1 MSNQRILSVK
11 PFATTGQRLACIS
24 VLVAALPA
32 CSVLQE
38 DKVDYKSASAAPT
51 LEVPP
56 DLSKLA
62 TETRYTV
69 PGTSVTAS
77 SMARTAQAAPASS
90 VALATVGD
98 VRIEKLG
105 NQRWLVVKRTPEQLW
120 SPVRDFWQENGFLLT
135 VDQPAVGIMETDWA
149 ENRAK
154 IPQDIIRSTIG
165 KVLDGAY
172 STAERD
178 KFRTRMERLPTGETE
193 IFISHRA
200 MIEVYSSSSK
210 DATIWQPKAAD
221 PELEAEFLRKL
232 MVKLGVAAD
241 QAKAL
246 VAASTSKPSA
256 TLATVNNTPVVQVAD
271 SFDRAWRRVGLALDR
286 TGFTVEDRDR
296 AQGVYFVRY
305 VEPNTAKEPGFIGK
319 LFGATAKESAP
330 IRYRIAVRSAGD
342 TTTISVLSATGVP
355 DASENAKRILQVI
368 VDDLK

>member
-1 MSNQRILSVK
+1 MK
-11 PFATTGQRLACIS
+11 PFATTGHRLAWASI
-24 VLVAALPA
+24 VIAALPA

-38 DKVDYKSASAAPT
+38 DKVDYKSAGSAPT

-56 DLSKLA
+56 DLTKLS

-69 PGTSVTAS
+69 PGGSVTAS
-77 SMARTAQAAPASS
+77 GMAKTAQATPSAS
-90 VALATVGD
+90 VALVTVGD
-98 VRIEKLG
+98 VRIEKLA
-105 NQRWLVVKRTPEQLW
+105 NQRWLVVNRTPEQLW
-120 SPVRDFWQENGFLLT
+120 GPVRDFWQENGFLLT

-154 IPQDIIRSTIG
+154 IPQDIIRASIG
-165 KVLDGAY
+165 KVIDGAY

-178 KFRTRMERLPTGETE
+178 KFRTRMERLPAGGTE

-210 DATIWQPKAAD
+210 DATVWQPKAAD
-221 PELEAEFLRKL
+221 PELEAEFLRK
-232 MVKLGVAAD
+232 MMIKLGVTAE

-246 VAASTSKPSA
+246 VASSAAAKPGA
-256 TLATVNNTPVVQVAD
+256 TLTSVNNTPVVQVSD

-296 AQGVYFVRY
+296 AQGIYFVRY
-305 VEPNTAKEPGFIGK
+305 VEPNSAKEPGFIGK

-330 IRYRIAVRSAGD
+330 IKYRIAVRSAGD
-342 TTTISVLSATGVP
+342 TTSVSVLSATGVP
-355 DASENAKRILQVI
+355 EASDNAKRILQVI

>member
-1 MSNQRILSVK
+1 MK
-11 PFATTGQRLACIS
+11 PFATTGHRLAWIS
-24 VLVAALPA
+24 VVIAALPA

-38 DKVDYKSASAAPT
+38 DKVDYKSASSAPT
-51 LEVPP
+51 LQVPP

-62 TETRYTV
+62 TETRYSV
-69 PGTSVTAS
+69 PGTAVTAS
-77 SMARTAQAAPASS
+77 SMAKTAQATPAAS
-90 VALATVGD
+90 VALTNVGD

-105 NQRWLVVKRTPEQLW
+105 NQRWLVVNRKPEELW
-120 SPVRDFWQENGFLLT
+120 GPVRDFWQENGFLLT
-135 VDQPAVGIMETDWA
+135 VDQPSVGIMETDWA

-165 KVLDGAY
+165 KVLDGLY

-178 KFRTRMERLPTGETE
+178 KFRTRMERMPNGSTE

-200 MIEVYSSSSK
+200 MVEVYNSSSK
-210 DATIWQPKAAD
+210 DATTWQPKAAD

-232 MVKLGVAAD
+232 MIKLGVAAD

-246 VAASTSKPSA
+246 VAASTAKPTA
-256 TLATVNNTPVVQVAD
+256 TLTTVNNTPVVQVAD

-296 AQGVYFVRY
+296 AQGIYFVRY

-330 IRYRIAVRSAGD
+330 IKYRIAVRSAGD
-342 TTTISVLSATGVP
+342 TTSVSVLSATGVP
-355 DASENAKRILQVI
+355 DASENAKRILQII

>member
-1 MSNQRILSVK
+1 MK
-11 PFATTGQRLACIS
+11 PFATTGRRLAWASI
-24 VLVAALPA
+24 VIAALPA
-32 CSVLQE
+32 CSMLE
-38 DKVDYKSASAAPT
+38 PDKVDYKSSGTAPT

-56 DLSKLA
+56 DLTKLSA
-62 TETRYTV
+62 ETRYNV
-69 PGTSVTAS
+69 PGGSVTAS
-77 SMARTAQAAPASS
+77 GLAKAAQATPTAS
-90 VALATVGD
+90 VALTNVGD

-105 NQRWLVVKRTPEQLW
+105 NQRWLLVNRTPEQLW
-120 SPVRDFWQENGFLLT
+120 GPVRDFWQENGFLLT

-154 IPQDIIRSTIG
+154 IPQDIIRSSIG

-178 KFRTRMERLPTGETE
+178 KFRTRMERMPAGGTE

-200 MIEVYSSSSK
+200 MVEVYSSSSK
-210 DATIWQPKAAD
+210 DATVWQPKVAD

-232 MVKLGVAAD
+232 MIKLGVAAD

-246 VAASTSKPSA
+246 VAASASKPSA
-256 TLATVNNTPVVQVAD
+256 TLTTVNNTPVVQVTD

-296 AQGVYFVRY
+296 AQGIYFVRY
-305 VEPNTAKEPGFIGK
+305 VEPNAAKEPGFIGK
-319 LFGATAKESAP
+319 LFGATAKDAAP
-330 IRYRIAVRSAGD
+330 LKYRIAVRSAGD
-342 TTTISVLSATGVP
+342 TTSISVLSASGVP
-355 DASENAKRILQVI
+355 DASDNAKRILQVI

>member
-1 MSNQRILSVK
+1 MK
-11 PFATTGQRLACIS
+11 PFATTGHRLAWIS

-38 DKVDYKSASAAPT
+38 DKVDYKSAGAAPT
-51 LEVPP
+51 LQVPP
-56 DLSKLA
+56 DLSKLS

-77 SMARTAQAAPASS
+77 SMAKTAQATPAAS
-90 VALATVGD
+90 VALANVGD

-105 NQRWLVVKRTPEQLW
+105 NQRWLVVNRKPEELW

-154 IPQDIIRSTIG
+154 IPQDIIRGTIG
-165 KVLDGAY
+165 KLIDGAY

-178 KFRTRMERLPTGETE
+178 KFRTRMERLPSGGTE

-200 MIEVYSSSSK
+200 MVEVYNSSSK
-210 DATIWQPKAAD
+210 DSTTWQPKAAD
-221 PELEAEFLRKL
+221 PELEAEFLRNIMIKL
-232 MVKLGVAAD
+232 SMAAD

-246 VAASTSKPSA
+246 VAASTASKPAA
-256 TLATVNNTPVVQVAD
+256 TLTTVNNTPVVQVAD
-271 SFDRAWRRVGLALDR
+271 TFDRAWRRVGLALDR

-296 AQGVYFVRY
+296 AQGIYFVRY
-305 VEPNTAKEPGFIGK
+305 IEPNAAKEPGFIGK
-319 LFGATAKESAP
+319 LFGATTKTSEP
-330 IRYRIAVRSAGD
+330 IKYRIAVRSAGD
-342 TTTISVLSATGVP
+342 TTSVSVLSATGVP
-355 DASENAKRILQVI
+355 DGSENAKRILQII

>member
-1 MSNQRILSVK
+1 MK
-11 PFATTGQRLACIS
+11 PFATTGRRLAWIS
-24 VLVAALPA
+24 LAIAALPA
-32 CSVLQE
+32 CSILEE

-51 LEVPP
+51 LQVPP

-69 PGTSVTAS
+69 PGTAVTAS
-77 SMARTAQAAPASS
+77 GMAKAAQATPASS

-98 VRIEKLG
+98 VRIERQG
-105 NQRWLVVKRTPEQLW
+105 TQRWLVVNRKPEDLW

-154 IPQDIIRSTIG
+154 IPQDIIRRTVG
-165 KVLDGAY
+165 KLIDGAY
-172 STAERD
+172 STSERD
-178 KFRTRMERLPTGETE
+178 KFRTRMERLPSGETE
-193 IFISHRA
+193 IFVSHRA
-200 MIEVYSSSSK
+200 MIEVYSSTSK
-210 DATIWQPKAAD
+210 DATIWQPKPAD

-232 MVKLGVAAD
+232 MIKLGVAAD
-241 QAKAL
+241 QAKAQ
-246 VAASTSKPSA
+246 VAASAAKPSA
-256 TLATVNNTPVVQVAD
+256 TLTTVNNTPVVQVAD
-271 SFDRAWRRVGLALDR
+271 TFDRAWRRVGLALDR

-296 AQGVYFVRY
+296 AQGIYFVRY

-319 LFGATAKESAP
+319 LFGATAKTADP

-342 TTTISVLSATGVP
+342 TTSISVLSATGVP
-355 DASENAKRILQVI
+355 DASDNARRILQVI